1 MRSRFFPF
9 LLTLLSA
16 LAPLAVRADTITLKA
31 DTWMPYNG
39 DGKAETGYML
49 DVARTVFEAKGHK
62 VVYAVTPWEKAVAE
76 TRSGKCTGI
85 IGASRDDTPD
95 FVFPAEELGVS
106 VQLFCVRSGNPW
118 KYAGINSLKPIKLGV
133 IKDYAYFDELDAYI
147 KTAPPNVVFSDDEEN
162 PLPSNLTKLVEGDLG
177 AVVEDRSVLKYTL
190 AKMKLQG
197 KVVFAMSTAN
207 ATKSDKVYIAF
218 SPKNPKSAEYARILS
233 EGVAA
238 LRSSGALARILAK
251 YGLTDWK

>member
-1 MRSRFFPF
+1 MIPDPTHSEGDARAWKARGFP
-9 LLTLLSA
+9 SGERAAPA
-16 LAPLAVRADTITLKA
+16 LRVRNL
-31 DTWMPYNG
+31 P
-39 DGKAETGYML
+39 
-49 DVARTVFEAKGHK
+49 
-62 VVYAVTPWEKAVAE
+62 TPWPPAGNRKRFPHRPLFGYQQQGLP
-76 TRSGKCTGI
+76 TRFSEE
-85 IGASRDDTPD
+85 A
-95 FVFPAEELGVS
+95 ELGVS

-207 ATKSDKVYIAF
+207 ATKSDKVYLAF

-238 LRSSGALARILAK
+238 LRSSGALAKILAK